1 MAARKSILHAIAS
14 VLPDYPE
21 VRRVYLFGS
30 VTHAGTFHSD
40 SDIDVAVE
48 GTKAEQ
54 YFELWHELGNAAT
67 EWQIDLREINQPSHF
82 TETVQQRGEL
92 VYERTGPA

>member
-1 MAARKSILHAIAS
+1 MRTTKYGIDIDSCRDNFRARQEQLFHNNEARRMAARKSILHALAS
-14 VLPDYPE
+14 VLPDYAE

-48 GTKAEQ
+48 GTKAE
-54 YFELWHELGNAAT
+54 
-67 EWQIDLREINQPSHF
+67 ILR
-82 TETVQQRGEL
+82 
-92 VYERTGPA
+92 